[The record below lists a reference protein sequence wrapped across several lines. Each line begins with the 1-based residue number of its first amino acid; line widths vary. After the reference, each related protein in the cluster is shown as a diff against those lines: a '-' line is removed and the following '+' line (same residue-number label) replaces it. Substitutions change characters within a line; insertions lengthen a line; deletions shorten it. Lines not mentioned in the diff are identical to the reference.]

1 MKAASKSTTT
11 DNAQDAIVLLTD
23 DHKTVQK
30 LFKDYEKLTKNDA
43 DDDEKAALATQI
55 CMELTIHAQIEEEIF
70 YPAVREA
77 IEETDLLDEAEVEH
91 AGAKDLIAQIGA
103 MTPGEELY
111 DAKVTVLG
119 EYVNHHIKEEQ
130 DAIDGA
136 DAATR
141 AFLLADFHVCLAECL
156 GHRLLSDML
165 RDLTARTT
173 LVASLYQSTHDARS
187 SCADHAQIVAA
198 IERGQLDN
206 AAALMLD
213 HIGSVEAALGQ
224 STLGSAD
231 TRERLRASLAPVPHR
246 TARAAE

>member
-130 DAIDGA
+130 DEMFPKVKKAKLD
-136 DAATR
+136 T
-141 AFLLADFHVCLAECL
+141 
-156 GHRLLSDML
+156 
-165 RDLTARTT
+165 
-173 LVASLYQSTHDARS
+173 
-187 SCADHAQIVAA
+187 AA
-198 IERGQLDN
+198 IGAELLERKEELQ
-206 AAALMLD
+206 A
-213 HIGSVEAALGQ
+213 ELGVGEETDE
-224 STLGSAD
+224 SEGEEED
-231 TRERLRASLAPVPHR
+231 TVTAGGGKPASR
-246 TARAAE
+246 TNKARAAK